1 MQLNKTKVTIR
12 PGKRS
17 LRRPGRPGLRVMEKD
32 QMRDRILDVAEQLFS
47 TAGYAEI
54 SFRDIASQA
63 TVNPALISYYFGSKR
78 ALFEAVYKRRGKE
91 LTDRWAVLL
100 DELETRPGKPPTA
113 KEWLRAFV
121 VPHFEVKRSG
131 PGGEA
136 FIRLQAR
143 VHSECDELS
152 FQLRRDVYDAQA
164 KRFIAGLERA
174 LPHIGPAEVNW
185 RFVFVIGA
193 ILYMSSGVDRL
204 VDLSSGRYDS
214 HDKMEEVIVRMLNFC
229 LQGFVAPPTALRA
242 RKSAAKRSAS
252 VFDLATA
259 SPGKPASKQ
268 RKTSVIRSAVN

>member
-1 MQLNKTKVTIR
+1 
-12 PGKRS
+12 
-17 LRRPGRPGLRVMEKD
+17 
-32 QMRDRILDVAEQLFS
+32 MRDKILDAAEQLFS

-78 ALFEAVYKRRGKE
+78 AMFEAVYKRRGKE
-91 LTDRWAVLL
+91 LTDRWAALL
-100 DELETRPGKPPTA
+100 DVLETRPGKPPTA
-113 KEWLRAFV
+113 EEWLRAFI
-121 VPHFEVKRSG
+121 VPHFEIKSSG

-152 FQLRRDVYDAQA
+152 FQLRREVYDTQA

-204 VDLSSGRYDS
+204 VDLSSGRFDS
-214 HDKMEEVIVRMLNFC
+214 DKMDEVIVRMMNFC

-252 VFDLATA
+252 GFDLATESA
-259 SPGKPASKQ
+259 GKPATKQ
-268 RKTSVIRSAVN
+268 RKTSAIRSAVN